1 MERLYICHFLLSSS
15 TFKLAMEIITS
26 QCRAVVECGD
36 LIALK
41 CLVAD
46 GEVDFQS
53 KTSEGLNLLDL
64 TLHALRMSWF
74 TAKAEAAPSI
84 VRMGLWLLSRK
95 VTPSKSSVTSSL
107 PTWLEFASSEQS
119 DLTSR
124 KSEANKMGSF
134 LLQVSKEET
143 PIYRAARLTLFY
155 LCNPC

>member
-1 MERLYICHFLLSSS
+1 MERLYICHSLLSSS
-15 TFKLAMEIITS
+15 TFKSAMEIITS

-53 KTSEGLNLLDL
+53 KTSESLNLLDL

-84 VRMGLWLLSRK
+84 V
-95 VTPSKSSVTSSL
+95 
-107 PTWLEFASSEQS
+107 
-119 DLTSR
+119 
-124 KSEANKMGSF
+124 
-134 LLQVSKEET
+134 
-143 PIYRAARLTLFY
+143 
-155 LCNPC
+155 